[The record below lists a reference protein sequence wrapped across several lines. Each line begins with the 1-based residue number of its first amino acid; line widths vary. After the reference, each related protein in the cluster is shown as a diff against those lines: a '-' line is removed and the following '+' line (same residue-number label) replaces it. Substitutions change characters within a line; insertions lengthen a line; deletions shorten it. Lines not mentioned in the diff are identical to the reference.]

1 MRISLSLVCSI
12 VLISWVE
19 SACAAD
25 APIDYAARPAALEA
39 SLADA
44 SALDANRPP
53 TPPAEAYSACEG
65 HSEGDACTV
74 KFRDQTLDG
83 TCRKFPDNAAAL
95 VCVPTHMPPPPRQ

>member
-1 MRISLSLVCSI
+1 MRVSRALVCGI
-12 VLISWVE
+12 GLTSWVE
-19 SACAAD
+19 AACAAD
-25 APIDYAARPAALEA
+25 VPIDYAARPAALEA

-74 KFRDQTLDG
+74 KFRDQTIDG

-95 VCVPTHMPPPPRQ
+95 VCVPAHMPPPPGQ